1 MSRDSRRPPGPG
13 GTSHLCVI
21 DRDGN
26 AVALTTTVN
35 GYFGSK
41 LVTPGGVVLNNQM
54 DDFSLESGVAN
65 GFGLIQSDANLVGP
79 GKRPLSSMTPLLV
92 FDGDRVVGCVGG
104 SGGPRIISNVLQVFL
119 AVFAFGLDPR
129 AAVEQP
135 RVHHQWL
142 PDELTIEAEI
152 APEVRAALAARGH
165 NVVVSDAPTA
175 VQMIRVRPDGKLE
188 AASDPR
194 KNGAPAAP

>member
-1 MSRDSRRPPGPG
+1 M
-13 GTSHLCVI
+13 
-21 DRDGN
+21 
-26 AVALTTTVN
+26 
-35 GYFGSK
+35 
-41 LVTPGGVVLNNQM
+41 
-54 DDFSLESGVAN
+54 AN

-119 AVFAFGLDPR
+119 DVFAFGLDPR
-129 AAVEQP
+129 AAVELP
-135 RVHHQWL
+135 RVHHQWS
-142 PDELTIEAEI
+142 PDELVVEAEV

-165 NVVVSDAPTA
+165 KVVVSEAPTA